1 MQLEFPFMAV
11 KQFNYVVWVGAVE
24 VTPYMDSA
32 IDACRI
38 ADLWRD
44 DGYDD
49 VFVQTIEG
57 DLSA

>member
-1 MQLEFPFMAV
+1 MQLEFDFGC

-24 VTPYMDSA
+24 VTPFMNSA

-38 ADLWRD
+38 ADLWRG

-49 VFVQTIEG
+49 VVVQSVEV
-57 DLSA
+57 

>member
-1 MQLEFPFMAV
+1 MQLEFDFGC
-11 KQFNYVVWVGAVE
+11 KQFNYVVWVGSVE
-24 VTPYMDSA
+24 VTPYMSSA

-49 VFVQTIEG
+49 VQVE
-57 DLSA
+57 SVEV